1 MNWIT
6 HHLAGREYPNPGG
19 MWDIILGTLVTEDFI
34 CDVLQKYP
42 MGGEHTFTD
51 AMIQALKEKGEMVLT
66 RTVDWPVITKLY

>member
-1 MNWIT
+1 
-6 HHLAGREYPNPGG
+6 

-66 RTVDWPVITKLY
+66 RTVDWLVITKLY